1 MEPAA
6 AQRLLDSVAPVKAH
20 FAEVV
25 SAPTQG
31 PFSGLGAT
39 IVYREKYVQTI
50 PAVALFGLDKDLFT
64 DQRGDVET
72 AAAVRKLL
80 RFLKSQQLPYI
91 HSALD
96 GAQNERDAFVII
108 TESPR
113 YHFSPMLQ
121 TKRTREET
129 CI

>member
-80 RFLKSQQLPYI
+80 RFLKSQQ
-91 HSALD
+91 
-96 GAQNERDAFVII
+96 Q
-108 TESPR
+108 
-113 YHFSPMLQ
+113 
-121 TKRTREET
+121 
-129 CI
+129 